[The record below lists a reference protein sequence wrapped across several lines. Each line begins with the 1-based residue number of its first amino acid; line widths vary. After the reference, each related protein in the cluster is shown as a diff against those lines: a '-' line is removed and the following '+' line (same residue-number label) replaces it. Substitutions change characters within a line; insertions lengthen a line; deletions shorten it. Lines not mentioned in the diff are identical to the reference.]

1 MSFTYKYP
9 RPALTVDAIVLK
21 KTHVVQVLLIQRAN
35 EPFKEMWA
43 FPGGFVDMDETV
55 EEAVVRELEEETS
68 LSGIELKQFHTFSA
82 VDRDPRHRT
91 VSVVFYGFANEKAI
105 PIAGDDAKNAK
116 WFGLDNLPKLAF
128 DHQEI
133 LEKVR
138 VHIIKPVLQ
147 LGDKQ

>member
-9 RPALTVDAIVLK
+9 RPALTVDAIVFR
-21 KTHVVQVLLIQRAN
+21 KTPDLQVLLIQRLN

-55 EEAVVRELEEETS
+55 EVAVERELEEETA
-68 LSGIELKQFHTFSA
+68 LTGIVLKQYQTFSA
-82 VDRDPRHRT
+82 IDRDPRHRT

-128 DHQEI
+128 DHAEI
-133 LEKVR
+133 LKELISK
-138 VHIIKPVLQ
+138 L
-147 LGDKQ
+147 

>member
-91 VSVVFYGFANEKAI
+91 VSVVFYGFANEKAK
-105 PIAGDDAKNAK
+105 PIAGDDAKNAQ
-116 WFGLDNLPKLAF
+116 WFDLDNLPKLAF

-133 LEKVR
+133 LEKIVEEKL
-138 VHIIKPVLQ
+138 VV
-147 LGDKQ
+147 